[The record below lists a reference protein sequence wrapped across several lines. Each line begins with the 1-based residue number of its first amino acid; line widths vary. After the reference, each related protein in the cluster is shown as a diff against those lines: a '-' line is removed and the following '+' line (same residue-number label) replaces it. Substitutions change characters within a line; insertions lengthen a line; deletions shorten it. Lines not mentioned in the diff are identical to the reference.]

1 MILQSRGFSNWRKIR
16 NPVDKS
22 AVIGF
27 TISGVALALSILF
40 EPRFMQWHGIVVI
53 STIIG
58 INEAI
63 IHLNENEI
71 RTAPQNSNHTEC

>member
-27 TISGVALALSILF
+27 TISGIALSLSILV
-40 EPRFMQWHGIVVI
+40 EPRFMQWHGIVAI

-63 IHLNENEI
+63 IHLNENEFHEKQ
-71 RTAPQNSNHTEC
+71 PKKL